1 MTTDTDRIAHHE
13 TLARIAR
20 QEAATY
26 RSYLGFSSDPDQREW
41 ASRLA
46 RSYEVAAEA
55 EETFARA
62 LEARGKAAA
71 ATITDSGGVCVGAYG
86 EA

>member
-1 MTTDTDRIAHHE
+1 MNTDDRIAHHE
-13 TLARIAR
+13 TLARCAR
-20 QEAATY
+20 REATTY
-26 RSYLGFSSDPDQREW
+26 RSYLDFSTDPDQREW

-46 RSYEVAAEA
+46 RSQELAAEA

-71 ATITDSGGVCVGAYG
+71 ATITDAGGVCVGAYG
-86 EA
+86 DA